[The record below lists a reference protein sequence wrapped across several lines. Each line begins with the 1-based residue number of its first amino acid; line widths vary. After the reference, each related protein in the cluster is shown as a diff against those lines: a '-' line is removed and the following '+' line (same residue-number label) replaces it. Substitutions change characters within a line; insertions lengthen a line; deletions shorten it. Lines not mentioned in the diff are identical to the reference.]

1 MIAVDIYRPDQW
13 RDFFLMVGG
22 GAAALTG
29 LVFVAM
35 SLNLYIIFADPTHR
49 SRAVGTL
56 TGFIAAF
63 SICALALM
71 GGQNHVAV
79 GSEWLTVSSA
89 AAYVYV
95 LGYVRAQRSGV
106 STVGLN
112 RLRLAGGTGCYVV
125 QIVGSILLIAG
136 YIAGLYVAAV
146 AMIVF
151 FAFMISGAWLLLLG
165 VHQDQKRLS
174 LDQAGTRRR
183 DAAGDDHNG
192 SD

>member
-1 MIAVDIYRPDQW
+1 
-13 RDFFLMVGG
+13 MVGG

-35 SLNLYIIFADPTHR
+35 SLNLYIIFREPTHR

-63 SICALALM
+63 IICGLALM

-79 GSEWLTVSSA
+79 GSEWLIVSTA

-95 LGYVRAQRSGV
+95 QGFVRAQKYGG

-112 RLRLAGGTGCYVV
+112 RLRLAGGTACYVA
-125 QIVGSILLIAG
+125 QIVGSGLLIAG
-136 YIAGLYVAAV
+136 YIAGLYASAI
-146 AMIVF
+146 AMIAF

-165 VHQDQKRLS
+165 VHQEQKRLS
-174 LDQAGTRRR
+174 LDQAGTERR
-183 DAAGDDHNG
+183 DAAGGYDQKG
-192 SD
+192 SG